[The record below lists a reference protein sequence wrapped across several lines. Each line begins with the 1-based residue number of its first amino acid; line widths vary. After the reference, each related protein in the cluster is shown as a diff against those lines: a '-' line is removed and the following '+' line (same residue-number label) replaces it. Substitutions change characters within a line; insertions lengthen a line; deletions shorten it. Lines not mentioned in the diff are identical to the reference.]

1 MIWIIYVDCIRISKI
16 LLIASLKT
24 FLTSLHLRQN
34 SFLDTIHYTF
44 KHRLLLID
52 IQYYCKFASNVTLNY
67 WAMFYTLKDMDL
79 LPLFATTI
87 TTCYRILYIGLVSCE
102 NLNPNTVYV
111 KKRFHHRFKS
121 WSLLKPFEW

>member
-1 MIWIIYVDCIRISKI
+1 MNDMNNLRLLYQNISKI

-52 IQYYCKFASNVTLNY
+52 VQ
-67 WAMFYTLKDMDL
+67 
-79 LPLFATTI
+79 
-87 TTCYRILYIGLVSCE
+87 
-102 NLNPNTVYV
+102 
-111 KKRFHHRFKS
+111 
-121 WSLLKPFEW
+121 